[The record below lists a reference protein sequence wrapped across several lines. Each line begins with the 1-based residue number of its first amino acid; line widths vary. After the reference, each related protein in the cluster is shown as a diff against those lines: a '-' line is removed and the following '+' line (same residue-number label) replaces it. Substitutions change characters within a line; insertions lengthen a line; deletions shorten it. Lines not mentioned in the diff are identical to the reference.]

1 MSLSK
6 TNNMLRHCAM
16 GHLICAIIML
26 PLSATAS
33 PLSWDTD
40 ELGATPVV
48 GSTSLSSLE
57 SGRAYINNDLG
68 SALLRID
75 SNDIGADNAQS
86 FAWGNTAVQAR
97 YAPETATGVIF
108 VTRSIRLD
116 NGDGLIQTTQWKP
129 SYFGSFADSFPV
141 ANGYQC
147 TAYNPFAQFAGGGEA
162 QNRGMF
168 TQINLSTLQVA
179 VGMLMQHLRA
189 DEGWIALGNTRVN
202 KEEHHSGGFFTR
214 KVTVEVD
221 AYTSP
226 HWLVAVPNTVPS
238 GRSVSVSIPVPGGT
252 TDETVSFCLEN
263 DPQSIGAPSKNNP
276 DGALKMTSGVNF
288 VNESPFNNLA
298 DSEVHAFHHEESDSG
313 FGSFGLAIIIGAA
326 IGGVLGV
333 ASGLPS
339 LIDNTFFFQDPDY
352 DLPNGSVLQGQR
364 STIRNVSASSVA
376 PTRRSAGISQRAT
389 VNIDAV
395 KQAGYAGSSGNV
407 SVDAEH
413 ADQPFRQTGDFDPYP
428 TIARRL
434 SNKLGDVGGGFSDQA
449 RRVTQTMN
457 GMQAKSAMSVMRQEL
472 GSLLDYGSDPYGN

>member
-1 MSLSK
+1 MSAIK
-6 TNNMLRHCAM
+6 MKNMLRHCAM
-16 GHLICAIIML
+16 GQLICAIVVA
-26 PLSATAS
+26 PLSVSAS
-33 PLSWDTD
+33 PLSWDTND
-40 ELGATPVV
+40 SGSTPIV
-48 GSTSLSSLE
+48 GSTSVSSLE

-86 FAWGNTAVQAR
+86 FSWGNTAIQAR

-108 VTRSIRLD
+108 VTRSIRLN

-129 SYFGSFADSFPV
+129 SYFETFADNFPV
-141 ANGYQC
+141 ANAQQC
-147 TAYNPFAQFAGGGEA
+147 VGYNPFTQFIGGAEA
-162 QNRGMF
+162 QSRGMF
-168 TQINLSTLQVA
+168 TQINLSTFQVA

-238 GRSVSVSIPVPGGT
+238 GRGVSVSVPVPGGST
-252 TDETVSFCLEN
+252 AQSVGFCLEN
-263 DPQSIGAPSKNNP
+263 DPQAIGAPSNNP
-276 DGALKMTSGVNF
+276 DGALKLTSGVNF

-352 DLPNGSVLQGQR
+352 DLPDGSVMRGQR
-364 STIRNVSASSVA
+364 NTIRNVSASSVA
-376 PTRRSAGISQRAT
+376 SKSRGAGTNQRAT
-389 VNIDAV
+389 VNVSAV
-395 KQAGYAGSSGNV
+395 KEAGYAGTSGNV
-407 SVDAEH
+407 AVDAEH
-413 ADQPFRQTGDFDPYP
+413 ASQPFRQSGDFDPYP

-434 SNKLGDVGGGFSDQA
+434 SNRLGDVGGGFSEQA
-449 RRVTQTMN
+449 TRVTQTTS